1 MKGVVNDIKSII
13 ENTNLER
20 SLLQNFRENLDN
32 YLTFET
38 KNKDINLNNLYY

>member
-20 SLLQNFRENLDN
+20 SLLQNFRENFDN
-32 YLTFET
+32 YLTIET
-38 KNKDINLNNLYY
+38 KNKDINLNNLDY